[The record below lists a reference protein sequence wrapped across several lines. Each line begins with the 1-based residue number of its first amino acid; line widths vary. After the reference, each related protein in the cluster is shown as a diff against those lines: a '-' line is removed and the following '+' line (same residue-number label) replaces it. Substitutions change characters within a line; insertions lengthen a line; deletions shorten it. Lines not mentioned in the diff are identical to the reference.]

1 MESVYGDAARP
12 SAGRARRGEL
22 SDALGRLLERVP
34 RVVRFVAVGGVC
46 AALQLLALS
55 ALGRLG
61 VELHAANTVAFL
73 LPTQANFAL
82 SSVVTW
88 RDRLGPAQRP
98 ASVGRRLASYNGM
111 ALGCLVVN
119 QAVFALAVPFA
130 HYLAASAAGILG
142 GALINYT
149 VSGRV
154 VFPRPGRA

>member
-12 SAGRARRGEL
+12 SPGRARRGEL

-73 LPTQANFAL
+73 LSTQANFAL
-82 SSVVTW
+82 SSVVTGTIAVGG
-88 RDRLGPAQRP
+88 RSCAEAEPTIPAAANHRTVH
-98 ASVGRRLASYNGM
+98 AETKRHTRERHTM
-111 ALGCLVVN
+111 A
-119 QAVFALAVPFA
+119 
-130 HYLAASAAGILG
+130 
-142 GALINYT
+142 
-149 VSGRV
+149 R
-154 VFPRPGRA
+154 